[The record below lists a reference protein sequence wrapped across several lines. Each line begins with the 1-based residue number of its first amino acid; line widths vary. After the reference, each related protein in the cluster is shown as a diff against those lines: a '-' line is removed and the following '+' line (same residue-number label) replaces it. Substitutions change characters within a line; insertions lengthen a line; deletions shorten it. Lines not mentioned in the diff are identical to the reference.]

1 MCPMNEP
8 FLSRFLF
15 RETIRNPASAE
26 GKIIR
31 QIGGI
36 GNYAHVHL
44 SVEPL
49 PRGQGLELLWSAG
62 NAIPP
67 YFIESVEHG
76 IMETIGHG
84 LWAGFELTDIRV
96 NVANGSYHDADS
108 NASVFREA
116 AVDALTRAIRQA
128 DPVIL
133 EAVATVVISIHSDEW
148 QGMTIGAINARRGM
162 VKKIDLHPLSIS
174 ATVPVSEIPRLF
186 SSVADYTQGRAG
198 YSASA
203 IRYEDL
209 SSTEIPPEDEWSSYT

>member
-15 RETIRNPASAE
+15 RETIRNPARAE

-31 QIGGI
+31 QSGGI
-36 GNYAHVHL
+36 GNYAHVKI

-49 PRGQGLELLWSAG
+49 ARGRGLELIWSAG
-62 NAIPP
+62 NAIRAD
-67 YFIESVEHG
+67 YIASIEHG
-76 IMETIGHG
+76 ILETVGHG
-84 LWAGFELTDIRV
+84 LWAGFEITDIRV
-96 NVANGSYHDADS
+96 NVTDGSYHDVDS
-108 NASVFREA
+108 NANAFREA
-116 AVDALTRAIRQA
+116 AVDALTRSIRHA

-133 EAVATVVISIHSDEW
+133 EAVATVVISIPEEW
-148 QGMTIGAINARRGM
+148 QGKTIGAINERRGM
-162 VKKIDLHPLSIS
+162 VKEIDLHPLSIS

-186 SSVADYTQGRAG
+186 SSVADYTQGRASF
-198 YSASA
+198 SASA